1 MPFTEPLLQLL
12 IAACGDTG
20 AADCITAALAFLL
33 LLCHNDFCKVIA
45 MLSPKNAAYFSVL
58 PKKAVFAVFRAG
70 SIVAHPIN
78 NFDSLMF
85 HSDTLLNDFGPETPG
100 NDKSPVMTEII
111 TGLCKVSSL
120 FLANHGA
127 RFWIF

>member
-1 MPFTEPLLQLL
+1 M
-12 IAACGDTG
+12 
-20 AADCITAALAFLL
+20 
-33 LLCHNDFCKVIA
+33 LC
-45 MLSPKNAAYFSVL
+45 SENAANFSVL
-58 PKKAVFAVFRAG
+58 PKKAVFAVLRAG
-70 SIVAHPIN
+70 SMVAHPVN
-78 NFDSLMF
+78 HFDSLMF
-85 HSDTLLNDFGPETPG
+85 HSDTLLNNFDPETPG